1 MEEMRVQGPWFHHWM
16 RVPLY
21 EVDLGQGV
29 YHGNYFH
36 LFERGREAFFRK
48 LGFPYRRLMDQGM
61 HLTVAELQ
69 CHYLKSLHYDE
80 RIRVGVAIVRLGRR
94 SLSLAHTIQRIR
106 EDGIRE
112 TTTRAVLHLV
122 CVGASGPLPLPQAF
136 ADALRRWMQS
146 GLIGG

>member
-1 MEEMRVQGPWFHHWM
+1 MEELAVHGPWFHHSL

-36 LFERGREAFFRK
+36 LFELGREAFFRR
-48 LGFPYRRLMDQGM
+48 LGFPYRRLMEQGL

-69 CHYLKSLHYDE
+69 CTYLKPLHYDD
-80 RIRVGVAIVRLGRR
+80 RIQVGIGIVRRGRR
-94 SLSLAHTIQRIR
+94 SLSLAHTVDRIL
-106 EDGIRE
+106 EDESRE

-122 CVGASGPLPLPQAF
+122 CVGRSGPMPLP
-136 ADALRRWMQS
+136 DALAEVLSRWME
-146 GLIGG
+146 GRIP